1 VGGVGQVGGV
11 REGRGDVGYYQYG
24 HFVMGVYHYPF
35 ATLFGLLL
43 PMWSLALYNLMIYF
57 QGNDLSMRISNSV
70 FIDLS
75 LLDYIPTIRSQ
86 LPDTPNLLLVE
97 VLLYSLAATFHLTM
111 IDSYLVYQDSSYQMD
126 WRTNNLFLISLAVTL
141 LTVFIVLLLSLL
153 HKCCW
158 EKDYL

>member
-1 VGGVGQVGGV
+1 
-11 REGRGDVGYYQYG
+11 
-24 HFVMGVYHYPF
+24 MLGVYHYPF

-86 LPDTPNLLLVE
+86 LPGTPNLLLIE
-97 VLLYSLAATFHLTM
+97 VLLYSLAVTFHLTI
-111 IDSYLVYQDSSYQMD
+111 IDSYLVYQTPDYQMN
-126 WRTNNLFLISLAVTL
+126 WKTNILFIISLVISL
-141 LTVFIVLLLSLL
+141 MTVVIVLALSLI
-153 HKCCW
+153 HKFCW
-158 EKDYL
+158 ERDYI